1 MCFAKS
7 MFLCCCMHQSPF
19 VSLHDH
25 AVLFHHSLFFPLR
38 PFSHIANSCH
48 FAGAPREFWYV
59 RQFLD
64 IAEGTLEP
72 REKLFTAYGG
82 KLETDSPF
90 SSLV

>member
-1 MCFAKS
+1 MI
-7 MFLCCCMHQSPF
+7 MLF
-19 VSLHDH
+19 V
-25 AVLFHHSLFFPLR
+25 FIILFFLPLR
-38 PFSHIANSCH
+38 SFFHIANSCH

>member
-19 VSLHDH
+19 VLH
-25 AVLFHHSLFFPLR
+25 VCFIILFFSTPLF
-38 PFSHIANSCH
+38 FSYSQFLS
-48 FAGAPREFWYV
+48 FAGGAQAPREFWYV